1 MDITSKYTDID
12 GEKLVNSG
20 YLTNLVASMLNGEA
34 SMQKKDLTFTLYDG
48 YGELTKAVRAGNY
61 VERVIPGI
69 ASTQRGQRENING
82 LDMHSATTNVELIV
96 PVCRDGIHEDKYFL
110 HTVRD
115 VCNAAALRY
124 NSAVYHDESISYS
137 VSIAATGAVIGD
149 HTPDVSFASGE
160 YISVLFSVGFGI
172 FANGVNGSDVTLK
185 VNGMELHKNAL
196 VKTRAK
202 SAESVQNQGGRH
214 TREVIL
220 QDGMSFDLTGPLTDD
235 AVGHWLMEEID
246 GEHDLN
252 APLVVYERKRCAG
265 GDVEKAYLMTAANS
279 SYTAEPNI
287 NGGYSLSLVEIL
299 FDSALEA
306 LSSGESIPG
315 VLLTSVDKVNRSL
328 TLPSGNVAQ
337 IQPTQNAHN
346 DTLALNLSGAKIG
359 KLAVFVEDKRGDFR
373 AAVCDV
379 SRVDVGTDIEVSLN
393 TPLIIAVLEEG
404 VS

>member
-61 VERVIPGI
+61 VELVIPGI

-96 PVCRDGIHEDKYFL
+96 PVCRDGIHEDKYFVN
-110 HTVRD
+110 TVRD

-149 HTPDVSFASGE
+149 HTPDVSFGSGE

-172 FANGVNGSDVTLK
+172 FSNGVNGSDVILK
-185 VNGMELHKNAL
+185 LNGMEIHKNAL

-235 AVGHWLMEEID
+235 AIGHWIMEEID

-252 APLVVYERKRCAG
+252 TPFVVYEKKRCAG

-306 LSSGESIPG
+306 LNSGERIPG
-315 VLLTSVDKVNRSL
+315 VLLTSVDKAKHSL

-337 IQPTQNAHN
+337 IQPTQNAQN
-346 DTLALNLSGAKIG
+346 DTLYLNLSGAKIG

-373 AAVCDV
+373 SGVYGVSGTAVY
-379 SRVDVGTDIEVSLN
+379 TDIEVLHGATIVVS
-393 TPLIIAVLEEG
+393 VLEEG

>member
-96 PVCRDGIHEDKYFL
+96 PVCRDGIHEDKYFVN
-110 HTVRD
+110 TVRD

-235 AVGHWLMEEID
+235 TVGHWLMDEID

-252 APLVVYERKRCAG
+252 TPLVVYERKRCAG

-315 VLLTSVDKVNRSL
+315 AVLGVVGERRSI
-328 TLPSGNVAQ
+328 TLPSGKKTEIFAGKDGQ
-337 IQPTQNAHN
+337 
-346 DTLALNLSGAKIG
+346 DGTLNIVEWNGANIK
-359 KLAVFVEDKRGDFR
+359 KVAVFVEDRQGEFCS
-373 AAVCDV
+373 AVFDKKNPKPYIQV
-379 SRVDVGTDIEVSLN
+379 YLD
-393 TPLIIAVLEEG
+393 TPLIVAVLEEG
-404 VS
+404 ES